1 MGSTGGYFQMI
12 TNDGKLDSMLVA
24 DNLLRQ
30 RLAMIYDENSADVSV
45 EDPTPTL
52 VDIEESHVLFVNA
65 HFKPF
70 AAMALEYQKVK
81 SNSGTPQLGGEVQFN
96 IPQFGEFI
104 NDMVVHIKLSA
115 PVLTQDPPG
124 APGDTDYYRYHDFP
138 GERLLQKV
146 SFDVNGNPLD
156 DYDSFAYVNHRQFE
170 VGCNKVCGY
179 YRAVGQ
185 ELPRD
190 AVYDQDATID
200 FGAGESFIEKTQIC
214 AGLQTPRAYFPDEPQ
229 ILEVF
234 MPILMWFRDPRQS
247 IPSVAIPQ
255 GQRYITLKL
264 ATSAQLLSIVNRGAD
279 TNSSLSTPNV
289 DVLELYV
296 NNIFVTREVH
306 DVYIR
311 RVGFNLIRVHRYQ
324 DEVVNRNTAE
334 IQLTRLK
341 WPIEY
346 MYVGI
351 QLTENENSPDL
362 WHLFT
367 QVDDVPH
374 TSTTTAAVTSKQTTR
389 LIDRITISAHAIP
402 LYNDYPAGFYSD
414 YLPLTY
420 GEYNLNTPCDEG
432 LHLITFCLYPRS
444 YQPSGHINVSRA
456 REFYVQYTAPSI
468 SSVNTGRLRVY
479 ASAINILLVAD
490 GTAILRYTT

>member
-1 MGSTGGYFQMI
+1 MSTGGMFQLI
-12 TNDGKLDSMLVA
+12 TNDGKLDSMLTA

-30 RLAMIYDENSADVSV
+30 RLAMIYDENSLDPSV

-70 AAMALEYQKVK
+70 AAMALEYQKAK
-81 SNSGTPQLGGEVQFN
+81 PYSGTPQLGGSIQFN

-115 PVLTQDPPG
+115 PVLTQTPPTP
-124 APGDTDYYRYHDFP
+124 ADSDYYRYFDFP
-138 GERLLQKV
+138 GEKLLKKV

-156 DYDSFAYVNHRQFE
+156 DYDYLAYVMHRQFE
-170 VGCNKVCGY
+170 VGVNKQCGY

-185 ELPRD
+185 QLPLD
-190 AVYDQDATID
+190 AVYDQDPAIA
-200 FGAGESFIEKTQIC
+200 FGAGASFQQGATIYN
-214 AGLQTPRAYFPDEPQ
+214 GLQTPRAYFAAEPQ

-234 MPILMWFRDPRQS
+234 MPILMWFRDPRQA
-247 IPSVAIPQ
+247 IASVSIPQ
-255 GQRYITLKL
+255 GQRFLTIDL
-264 ATSAQLLSIVNRGAD
+264 ATKDEILAIVTRGVASD
-279 TNSSLSTPNV
+279 PSLSTPNI
-289 DVLELYV
+289 DVLELYI

-306 DVYIR
+306 DIYIR

-324 DEVVNRNTAE
+324 QAIMSKTEDE

-346 MYVGI
+346 IYVGI
-351 QLTENENSPDL
+351 RLVANQTDPDKWWKFTELTDTVYTQATSGSTITAQNS
-362 WHLFT
+362 
-367 QVDDVPH
+367 
-374 TSTTTAAVTSKQTTR
+374 A
-389 LIDRITISAHAIP
+389 RIIQRMTVSAHSVP
-402 LYNDYPAGFYSD
+402 LYNDFPAGFYSD

-432 LHLITFCLYPRS
+432 LHLITFSLYPRS
-444 YQPSGHINVSRA
+444 YQPSGHINISRA
-456 REFYVQYTAPSI
+456 REFYLQYTAASL
-468 SSVNTGRLRVY
+468 SSVNTGQLVVY
-479 ASAINILLVAD
+479 ASAINILLIAD